1 MAKDS
6 AKPVSSFDAEN
17 TGGILSG
24 FLAEEDDFDRHSLL
38 RLGTWGVASVVAVIV
53 AVLANQSSIGLRREQ
68 VAAADLA
75 RQSQQIQSIAKES
88 QNEARRLASAIDT
101 LNGDRD
107 RLYSRVS
114 VLEQGLDSVTGSLA
128 RQNAVATAPQPQPAT
143 TSPAATTAEL
153 PAVPQNPPPVVAPVD
168 TTMAVEKPK
177 TAAKPPAPATA
188 VVASVSASNTPP
200 ANAPAATP
208 SVATPSVTNPA
219 AAMPAPLMASKSM
232 MAPPDAAAGK
242 LIEPAMPANAAPAP
256 SAPDMVASVAAKDNQ
271 AKDSPPKDAPA
282 KDSNKDSKDSAA
294 KENLAKEAIA
304 SKPNASPAPPS
315 DVTVQRTEFAVDVG
329 GANSVGGLRALW
341 RGLLKTRSNAPLAAL
356 QPIIVV
362 KESNTGMGMQLRLVA
377 GPLSDAAAA
386 AKICATMLENE
397 RACETTVF
405 DGQRLTMKGEDTPAA
420 DKFGALKQ
428 GSDKPASEKLAT
440 EKTDA
445 EKSDS
450 DKTGSIGPNAE
461 KHTASNPVLMRPGSG
476 KYSYRHHSSKR
487 VVAEEP
493 PPPKP
498 ESTAAS
504 TISSFFSRR

>member
-6 AKPVSSFDAEN
+6 AKPVSSFGAEN

-38 RLGTWGVASVVAVIV
+38 RLGTWGVASVGAVIV

-75 RQSQQIQSIAKES
+75 RQSQQIQSVAKES
-88 QNEARRLASAIDT
+88 ENETRRLVSAIDT

-128 RQNAVATAPQPQPAT
+128 RQNAVATAPQPAAA
-143 TSPAATTAEL
+143 SPSATTAEL
-153 PAVPQNPPPVVAPVD
+153 PAVSQNPPPVVAPVE
-168 TTMAVEKPK
+168 TTMAAVVEKPK
-177 TAAKPPAPATA
+177 TTSAKPPAPATA
-188 VVASVSASNTPP
+188 VVASVAPSASNTPP

-208 SVATPSVTNPA
+208 PVASPSAANPS

-232 MAPPDAAAGK
+232 MAPPDAAASK
-242 LIEPAMPANAAPAP
+242 LIEPAAPANATPAV

-271 AKDSPPKDAPA
+271 AKDTPA
-282 KDSNKDSKDSAA
+282 RDGNKDSKDSAA
-294 KENLAKEAIA
+294 KDAVA
-304 SKPNASPAPPS
+304 SAAPNVAPTPPS
-315 DVTVQRTEFAVDVG
+315 NVTVQRTEFAVDVG

-341 RGLLKTRSNAPLAAL
+341 RGLLKSRSKAPLAAL

-362 KESNTGMGMQLRLVA
+362 KESSTGLGMQLRLVA
-377 GPLSDAAAA
+377 GPLGDAAAA
-386 AKICATMLENE
+386 AKICAAMLENE

-405 DGQRLTMKGEDTPAA
+405 DGQRLTMKNEDTQAA
-420 DKFGALKQ
+420 AKFGSLKP
-428 GSDKPASEKLAT
+428 GSDKPVTEKPVTEKPVSEKSG
-440 EKTDA
+440 A

-450 DKTGSIGPNAE
+450 DKTGSIGPDAE

-476 KYSYRHHSSKR
+476 KYSYRHHSTKR
-487 VVAEEP
+487 VETEEP
-493 PPPKP
+493 PKKP
-498 ESTAAS
+498 ETTAAS

>member
-6 AKPVSSFDAEN
+6 AKPVSSFEAEN

-38 RLGTWGVASVVAVIV
+38 RLGTWGVVSVGAVIV
-53 AVLANQSSIGLRREQ
+53 AVLANQSSIGLRHEQ

-75 RQSQQIQSIAKES
+75 RQSQQIQSVARES
-88 QNEARRLASAIDT
+88 QNETRRLASAIDT

-114 VLEQGLDSVTGSLA
+114 VVEQGLDSVTGSLA

-143 TSPAATTAEL
+143 ASPTATTAEL
-153 PAVPQNPPPVVAPVD
+153 PAVPQNPPPAVAPVE
-168 TTMAVEKPK
+168 TTVAAVVEKPK
-177 TAAKPPAPATA
+177 TGAKPPAPATA
-188 VVASVSASNTPP
+188 VVASVTPGASNTPP
-200 ANAPAATP
+200 ANPPVTNPSAANPPAA
-208 SVATPSVTNPA
+208 NPA
-219 AAMPAPLMASKSM
+219 AAVPAPLMASKSM
-232 MAPPDAAAGK
+232 MAPPDAAASK
-242 LIEPAMPANAAPAP
+242 LIEPAAPANAATAS
-256 SAPDMVASVAAKDNQ
+256 SAPETVASIPVKDGQ
-271 AKDSPPKDAPA
+271 AKDTPPKKDSPA
-282 KDSNKDSKDSAA
+282 KDSKDKAA
-294 KENLAKEAIA
+294 KEGVA
-304 SKPNASPAPPS
+304 STQPNASPTPPS
-315 DVTVQRTEFAVDVG
+315 NVTVQRTEFAVDVG

-341 RGLLKTRSNAPLAAL
+341 RGLLKSRSNAPLAAL

-386 AKICATMLENE
+386 AKICAAILENQ

-405 DGQRLTMKGEDTPAA
+405 DGQRLTMKDEDTEAA
-420 DKFGALKQ
+420 GKFSSLKP
-428 GSDKPASEKLAT
+428 GSDKSASEKP
-440 EKTDA
+440 DA

-450 DKTGSIGPNAE
+450 DKTGSIGPDAE
-461 KHTASNPVLMRPGSG
+461 KHTASPPVLMRPGSG